1 MGNNCNNYPYSSE
14 DGNGRGGSPPS
25 LMDHSPNPTVTDEEN
40 GTDCETC
47 AGTDHNI
54 SCYNCSPTAVDQ
66 FHESRPQLPWVQ
78 AGRPKSEHT
87 LLHHGADDNNN
98 NNNILNNNNSPN
110 NHHHHL
116 GQSNINNNIKSCNFS
131 VYDVYDT
138 KTFNMAFRP
147 GFNPFTPTSDLTS
160 LQQRGGSL
168 QRPKTEPSTF
178 CEGEDEAQ
186 SSQRELVP
194 DYGSCWTSTDQ
205 AAVTSMYN
213 NHTDPNCPA
222 APSLNNNLQSLQ
234 TGGATESSC
243 VTDLSLPY
251 SGENSSLFRYKYGL
265 LDVAGPAVETGLEI
279 LWAYWR
285 YRWLGSA
292 PSSWPPTFMYIT
304 KAHTH
309 RMWGGRSWFASCW
322 NSWIPKSWGIPTH
335 PCIYYVMYHT
345 RRMMMLWADEIYWWR
360 KLDMCS
366 TWIISP
372 LVM

>member
-66 FHESRPQLPWVQ
+66 FHESRPQLPWIQ
-78 AGRPKSEHT
+78 AGRPKSEHIV
-87 LLHHGADDNNN
+87 LNHGGDYY
-98 NNNILNNNNSPN
+98 NNNSPN
-110 NHHHHL
+110 NHQHNL
-116 GQSNINNNIKSCNFS
+116 GQSNMKSSNFS
-131 VYDVYDT
+131 VYDAYDT
-138 KTFNMAFRP
+138 KNFNMAFRP

-213 NHTDPNCPA
+213 NHTDPNCLA
-222 APSLNNNLQSLQ
+222 APSLNNNLQCLQ
-234 TGGATESSC
+234 AGGATESSC

-265 LDVAGPAVETGLEI
+265 LDVAGPAVDTAGLEI

-285 YRWLGSA
+285 HRWLGS
-292 PSSWPPTFMYIT
+292 PHSSWPPTFMSINKT
-304 KAHTH
+304 HIHTH
-309 RMWGGRSWFASCW
+309 TDPPECEEEEAGLIAAGTCEFPRHGGSRR
-322 NSWIPKSWGIPTH
+322 IRTY
-335 PCIYYVMYHT
+335 IYYVMYHT
-345 RRMMMLWADEIYWWR
+345 WRRMFVSWWNI
-360 KLDMCS
+360 LMA
-366 TWIISP
+366 
-372 LVM
+372 

>member
-1 MGNNCNNYPYSSE
+1 MCLQDEWVVCRIFEKSSGGKKSFLFSDSHIRRAMGNNCNNYPYSSE

-25 LMDHSPNPTVTDEEN
+25 LMDHSPNPTVTDEDN

-78 AGRPKSEHT
+78 AGRPKSEHI
-87 LLHHGADDNNN
+87 LLHQGADNTTTTTTNNN
-98 NNNILNNNNSPN
+98 NNNIILNNNNNSPN
-110 NHHHHL
+110 NHHHHHL
-116 GQSNINNNIKSCNFS
+116 GQSNINNNNIKSCNFS
-131 VYDVYDT
+131 VYDVYDS

-160 LQQRGGSL
+160 LQQQRGGSSL

-205 AAVTSMYN
+205 AAVASMYN
-213 NHTDPNCPA
+213 NHTDPNCPAA

-251 SGENSSLFRYKYGL
+251 SGENSSLFRYKYTL
-265 LDVAGPAVETGLEI
+265 LDVAGPAVDTTGLEI
-279 LWAYWR
+279 LWAY
-285 YRWLGSA
+285 
-292 PSSWPPTFMYIT
+292 
-304 KAHTH
+304 
-309 RMWGGRSWFASCW
+309 
-322 NSWIPKSWGIPTH
+322 
-335 PCIYYVMYHT
+335 
-345 RRMMMLWADEIYWWR
+345 
-360 KLDMCS
+360 
-366 TWIISP
+366 
-372 LVM
+372 